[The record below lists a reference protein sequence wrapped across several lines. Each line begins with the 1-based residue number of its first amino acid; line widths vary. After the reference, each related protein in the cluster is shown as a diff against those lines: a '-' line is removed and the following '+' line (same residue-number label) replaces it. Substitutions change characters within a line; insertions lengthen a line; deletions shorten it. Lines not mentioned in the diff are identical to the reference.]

1 MSPNPVKVIA
11 DCALTSD
18 IDVLPDGDDTEIGD
32 KGINL
37 SGGQKQRVSLARA
50 VYCDADVY
58 LLDDPLSAVD
68 SHVGKHIFDR
78 VLGPNGSLASKTRV
92 LVTHG
97 VTFLPQMDQIVVL
110 KNGAVSEVGTYRE
123 LLEQKGDFAD
133 FLIQYLSEKGVMT
146 EDGVIEASVEDGED
160 ARLVLQIK
168 QELESRLGPEELGR
182 QLSRAR
188 TESECRVGG
197 DFSQRRGS
205 DESTRSGGDALSNH
219 SGSPRKTVSPVR
231 SASHE
236 RHRTSSPLPP
246 TPGSAEKTAETK
258 KKPPGGQY
266 QEEKSETG
274 QVSWLIYHT
283 YFKNMGYF
291 LFGACVF
298 FYTVYQIFA
307 TMASIWLSYW
317 SDNSL
322 PFLEAAEVMVGDD
335 NFTLDG
341 NNTLD
346 HSARR

>member
-1 MSPNPVKVIA
+1 VKVVA

-78 VLGPNGSLASKTRV
+78 VLGPNGSLATKTRI

-97 VTFLPQMDQIVVL
+97 VTFLPQMDQIIVL

-133 FLIQYLSEKGVMT
+133 FLIQYLSEKGVMS
-146 EDGVIEASVEDGED
+146 EDGVIEASEDD
-160 ARLVLQIK
+160 RLVLQIK
-168 QELESRLGPEELGR
+168 QELESHIGPAELGR

-188 TESECRVGG
+188 TESECRGG
-197 DFSQRRGS
+197 DLSQRRGS

-219 SGSPRKTVSPVR
+219 SGSPRKTISPVR
-231 SASHE
+231 SASRE

-246 TPGSAEKTAETK
+246 TPGSADKTAEKEK

-298 FYTVYQIFA
+298 LYTVYQIFT

-317 SDNSL
+317 SDNVL
-322 PFLEAAEVMVGDD
+322 PFMDVEEVTGGED
-335 NFTLDG
+335 NFTLDS
-341 NNTLD
+341 NSTVDFL
-346 HSARR
+346 ARR